1 MTSGVL
7 LLRYH
12 HNHHYRQCHHHY
24 NYHNYYQI
32 SAQSAYNLAID
43 IVNDYLKLKKKDE
56 KSMNRKIMEEFLRIA
71 FRTGASLSK
80 VELDNNYEINIYDE
94 RNKKASN
101 GIILT
106 LETMANY
113 NITTWNLNLANM
125 FIDECLRIG
134 I

>member
-1 MTSGVL
+1 MGYDYEGIIIITNHDHPYYY
-7 LLRYH
+7 YH
-12 HNHHYRQCHHHY
+12 HY
-24 NYHNYYQI
+24 YHYQI
-32 SAQSAYNLAID
+32 STQSAYNLAID
-43 IVNDYLKLKKKDE
+43 IVNDYIKLKKDE

-106 LETMANY
+106 LETMATY

>member
-7 LLRYH
+7 LLRYQ

>member
-1 MTSGVL
+1 
-7 LLRYH
+7 
-12 HNHHYRQCHHHY
+12 
-24 NYHNYYQI
+24 
-32 SAQSAYNLAID
+32 
-43 IVNDYLKLKKKDE
+43 
-56 KSMNRKIMEEFLRIA
+56 MEEFLRIA